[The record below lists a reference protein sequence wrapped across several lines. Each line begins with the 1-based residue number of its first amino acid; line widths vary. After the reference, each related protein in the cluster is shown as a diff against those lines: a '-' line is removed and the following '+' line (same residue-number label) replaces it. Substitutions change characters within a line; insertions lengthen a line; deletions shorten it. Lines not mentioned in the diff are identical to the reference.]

1 MKIKEKLYLD
11 TSVPSAYY
19 DDREIERQEQTRE
32 FWEKL
37 ENNRT
42 FISEITLSELGQ
54 VKDLEKRGNLIALVK
69 EFQVFKVTSEA
80 EELAEEY
87 VKNGVIPEKF
97 RDDAL
102 HLAIATVQ
110 GMDVLVSWNFDH
122 LVKRKTRLQANLINV
137 TQGYKMIDIVAP
149 VEL

>member
-19 DDREIERQEQTRE
+19 DDRELERQEQTRE

-37 ENNRT
+37 ENDRT
-42 FISEITLSELGQ
+42 FISEITLSELGE

-102 HLAIATVQ
+102 HLAVTTVQ

>member
-87 VKNGVIPEKF
+87 VRMGLFRKNFGTMRYIWP
-97 RDDAL
+97 
-102 HLAIATVQ
+102 
-110 GMDVLVSWNFDH
+110 
-122 LVKRKTRLQANLINV
+122 
-137 TQGYKMIDIVAP
+137 
-149 VEL
+149 